1 MGLWNIILNCT
12 ATQLSRGFLIFHWE
26 MWRERKK
33 LSFTVSNGAPKIFLI
48 FRLELLS
55 PYNEHVCKCVL
66 RVRVWCVCVCGVRL
80 SMRFSSAQKA
90 NTSIS
95 RFDANLAISI
105 WAEHSFIQL
114 SSAFI
119 VIVAFFSEISV
130 IVAVVVWTYMFRLID
145 RTSLPINIKTIERCC
160 SISNFGW

>member
-1 MGLWNIILNCT
+1 MGLWNNILNCT

-55 PYNEHVCKCVL
+55 PYNEHVCKCV
-66 RVRVWCVCVCGVRL
+66 RVCVRVCDVRL
-80 SMRFSSAQKA
+80 SMRFSSAQIA

-119 VIVAFFSEISV
+119 VIVAFFRQFLLLLLLLFE
-130 IVAVVVWTYMFRLID
+130 LICFD
-145 RTSLPINIKTIERCC
+145 SLIAQAYQ
-160 SISNFGW
+160 

>member
-1 MGLWNIILNCT
+1 MGLWNNILNCT
-12 ATQLSRGFLIFHWE
+12 ATQLSRGFLIFHWQ
-26 MWRERKK
+26 MWGERKK

-55 PYNEHVCKCVL
+55 PYNEHMCKCVL
-66 RVRVWCVCVCGVRL
+66 RVCECDVRL
-80 SMRFSSAQKA
+80 SMRFSSGQKA

-119 VIVAFFSEISV
+119 VIVAFFGNFC
-130 IVAVVVWTYMFRLID
+130 Y
-145 RTSLPINIKTIERCC
+145 CC
-160 SISNFGW
+160 CCCYCCCLNLYVSTHWSHELTNKY

>member
-1 MGLWNIILNCT
+1 MGLWNNILNCT

-55 PYNEHVCKCVL
+55 PYNEHVCVY
-66 RVRVWCVCVCGVRL
+66 CVCVWVCVCDVRL

-119 VIVAFFSEISV
+119 VIVAFFSAISV

-145 RTSLPINIKTIERCC
+145 RTSLPINIKIIERCC